1 MATVLTV
8 VGFNLVMMLL
18 LEGPIVA
25 FAVAPDWTPRAIDR
39 AKAWVGRHARRV
51 AIYGLGGVGGALVLK
66 GIIGLL

>member
-1 MATVLTV
+1 VATILTV

-25 FAVAPDWTPRAIDR
+25 FAVAPDWTPRAIER
-39 AKAWVGRHARRV
+39 GTAWVGRHARQV